1 MWSSSMGNPLL
12 NGILETST
20 AGSLHLY
27 MDRTLRGDP
36 PPEVACNSPT
46 LEDAATVLDVSTP
59 CCHLSHLC
67 VSKSS
72 LYCCHCMLLKG
83 CCLQVND
90 DEELRSPDAQDAVKS
105 VVFAPL
111 CAAGGTLILLLL
123 GFLLLTLAPTKV
135 NLLLQA
141 CM

>member
-1 MWSSSMGNPLL
+1 
-12 NGILETST
+12 
-20 AGSLHLY
+20 
-27 MDRTLRGDP
+27 
-36 PPEVACNSPT
+36 
-46 LEDAATVLDVSTP
+46 
-59 CCHLSHLC
+59 
-67 VSKSS
+67 
-72 LYCCHCMLLKG
+72 MLLKG

-90 DEELRSPDAQDAVKS
+90 DEELRTPDAQDAVKS